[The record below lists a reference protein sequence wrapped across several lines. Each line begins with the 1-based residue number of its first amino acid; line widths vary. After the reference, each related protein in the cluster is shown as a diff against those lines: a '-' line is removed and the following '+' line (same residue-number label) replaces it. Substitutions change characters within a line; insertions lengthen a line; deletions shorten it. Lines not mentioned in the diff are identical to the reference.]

1 MATDLFHVKVNDI
14 SDTRL
19 VLALRIVTGEQPDF
33 YSGKSFALMLLYD
46 PIINKIV
53 SDAPLGR
60 EVSFDETMNA
70 EWLYDHVDDYIQSAV
85 LEEVRNQPVTAD
97 LQAMSPKQRRDFFRS
112 SRAPSARFEI
122 TVTQPE
128 WLAHLR
134 KGMEWDSAAFDAQ
147 G

>member
-1 MATDLFHVKVNDI
+1 MATDLFHVKVSEV
-14 SDTRL
+14 SDTRT
-19 VLALRIVTGEQPDF
+19 VLTLQIITGEQPDF

-46 PIINKIV
+46 PIVDEKV

-60 EVSFDETMNA
+60 EVSFDETMNR
-70 EWLYDHVDDYIQSAV
+70 EWLFDHVDEYIQSAV

-97 LQAMSPKQRRDFFRS
+97 LKAMSPKQRRDFYRS
-112 SRAPSARFEI
+112 NRAPSARFEI
-122 TVTQPE
+122 IVTQPE

-147 G
+147 S

>member
-1 MATDLFHVKVNDI
+1 MATDLFHVKV
-14 SDTRL
+14 SDVSHTRIML
-19 VLALRIVTGEQPDF
+19 SLRIITGEQPDF
-33 YSGKSFALMLLYD
+33 YSSKSFALMLVYD
-46 PIINKIV
+46 PIIHEMV

-60 EVSFDETMNA
+60 ELSFDDTMNG
-70 EWLYDHVDDYIQSAV
+70 EWLYDHVDEYIQSAV
-85 LEEVRNQPVTAD
+85 LEDVRNQPFTAD
-97 LQAMSPKQRRDFFRS
+97 LKAMSPKQRRDFFRS